1 MAIYDTAFL
10 QSDIYGAS
18 ATAVVLAL
26 ATFVLSFTLLRI
38 SDRYTRED
46 RA

>member
-1 MAIYDTAFL
+1 
-10 QSDIYGAS
+10 
-18 ATAVVLAL
+18 VVLAL
-26 ATFVLSFTLLRI
+26 ATFALSFTLLRV